1 MGNKY
6 KTLKQVSEALNKG
19 EITSTDLSKEAVE
32 LSNKLNAELNCYTTI
47 TKELA
52 DELSQK
58 SDERRKEK
66 KALSPIDG
74 IPMSIKDVISTKG
87 VRTTAGSKMLENY
100 IPEYN
105 STVYQKLIENGGVLI
120 GKNNCDPFAFGG
132 SGENS
137 GYGPTKNPICLSK
150 VPGGSSS
157 GSASSVKAG
166 LTYFSIGT
174 DTGGSIRQPASLTG
188 LSGLKL
194 TYGRNSRYGLI
205 AMASSLDTPGI
216 LANTVEDIAIVED
229 IIKGYDEKDS
239 TTKKPGNDFSFV
251 DSLNKDIKDLTI
263 GLPKEYFIDG
273 MDQDVKNTILEAA
286 KKFEKL
292 GCKIQ
297 EVSLPHTEYALPV
310 YYLIVPSE
318 ISSNMGRYDGFRY
331 GNSDENSKD
340 IAEYIK
346 NSRSVLEDEVK
357 RRIIIG
363 TFALSKGYSDQY
375 YKKAMQVRSLIKKD
389 FDDVYKNVDVILT
402 PTSPTVAWDIGEK
415 VDDPLKMYLADI
427 FTVTANLTGMPG
439 LSINAGYKTITPRKQ
454 DVDINGNPCTK
465 LPIGMQL
472 FAPMW
477 REDLLMSLGNS
488 FQKAYPELI

>member
-1 MGNKY
+1 MENMY
-6 KTLKQVSEALNKG
+6 KTLKQVSDALSNGKVTSS
-19 EITSTDLSKEAVE
+19 EITNNIIQLSEKY
-32 LSNKLNAELNCYTTI
+32 NQELNCFTTI
-47 TKELA
+47 TKEKA
-52 DELSQK
+52 QELSNE
-58 SDERRKEK
+58 SDKRRKENK
-66 KALSPIDG
+66 VSSPIDG

-87 VRTTAGSKMLENY
+87 IRTTAGSKMLENY
-100 IPEYN
+100 VPEY
-105 STVYQKLIENGGVLI
+105 SATVYQKLIDNGGILI

-137 GYGPTKNPICLSK
+137 GYGPTKNPVCISK

-166 LTYFSIGT
+166 LSLFSIGT

-229 IIKGYDEKDS
+229 LIKGFDPKDS
-239 TTKKPGNDFSFV
+239 TTKKPENDYSFV
-251 DSLNKDIKDLTI
+251 EAISKDIKGLKI

-273 MDQDVKNTILEAA
+273 MDIDVKNAVLEAA
-286 KKFEKL
+286 KKYEKL
-292 GCKIQ
+292 GCTIE

-340 IAEYIK
+340 INEYIK
-346 NSRSVLEDEVK
+346 NSRAVLEDEVK

-389 FDDVYKNVDVILT
+389 FDEVYKKVDVILT

-415 VDDPLKMYLADI
+415 VNDPLKMYLADI

-439 LSINAGYKTITPRKQ
+439 LSINAGYKAITPRKQ
-454 DVDINGNPCTK
+454 DVDFEGKVCSK

-477 REDLLMSLGNS
+477 REDLLMSLGHT
-488 FQKAYPELI
+488 FQKAYPET